1 MSNQHSY
8 LNFNCSNSVCSLS
21 PPFNVVNTYADSGA
35 SNTYFRLK
43 DVANNKVATQNSIIV
58 TQANGDTMQSTHIA
72 NMNLPTLSSEAKIG
86 HVIPN
91 LSSASLLS
99 IGQLCDDDCLA
110 LFTKEKVFIFKQ
122 NKLLLQGKRNFFN
135 GMWTIPVP
143 IQSVSVPSPNTLTK
157 TKLKTTLQVH
167 NVLHNKNHQ
176 NFSKVV
182 NKLKYLLQHVHNI
195 KLMPE
200 F

>member
-8 LNFNCSNSVCSLS
+8 LNFNCSNSVCSLT

-99 IGQLCDDDCLA
+99 IGQLCDDNCLA

-122 NKLLLQGKRNFFN
+122 NTLLLKGQRNNFN

-143 IQSVSVPSPNTLTK
+143 IHSVSIPSPNTLTK
-157 TKLKTTLQVH
+157 TKLQTTLQVH
-167 NVLHNKNHQ
+167 NVLQKQ
-176 NFSKVV
+176 I
-182 NKLKYLLQHVHNI
+182 I
-195 KLMPE
+195 KTFPKQ
-200 F
+200 